1 MLCGACVHSCNA
13 MGYEY
18 GNTHTCSIRYTGVFL
33 LLLQVVGCVCQ
44 CVLYIRNCVC
54 VVCVCVRISVCVC
67 GMCVCTYISVCVCV
81 CVCAYVHVRT
91 YDTRTDP
98 PLN

>member
-44 CVLYIRNCVC
+44 CVLYIRMCL
-54 VVCVCVRISVCVC
+54 C
-67 GMCVCTYISVCVCV
+67 GMCLCGICVCV
-81 CVCAYVHVRT
+81 CVLMCMYVCT